1 MKLQIVKK
9 TDDPIALRI
18 SIGGNFKDAY
28 IVYRGDLA
36 KIKLLLDEVNEN
48 FKQMMEEPPTSDDM
62 GKKYA

>member
-36 KIKLLLDEVNEN
+36 KIKLLLIGVNVDAVRLLGDANTIESI
-48 FKQMMEEPPTSDDM
+48 ML
-62 GKKYA
+62 